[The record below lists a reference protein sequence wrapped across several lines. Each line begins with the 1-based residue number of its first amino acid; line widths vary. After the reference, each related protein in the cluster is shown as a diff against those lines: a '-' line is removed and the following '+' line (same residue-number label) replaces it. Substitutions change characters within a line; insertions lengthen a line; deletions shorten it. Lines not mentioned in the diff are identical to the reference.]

1 MPGSLNGDPGEELEW
16 PGVEPPAAS
25 LSWQDW
31 LGGPVPLGFPP
42 PAYAIGAAA
51 PVTMMPAR
59 QLAAKR
65 LCIMIAFCSG
75 ARPWRSYTLNTLLS
89 GGEFELRTVAPGCE
103 FAGGA
108 TSRATRTWTP
118 PLRCRQRCYATQH
131 IASGGRSSRDGGGCH
146 NVVNWVRIR
155 RVDGGRLDTISTG
168 QAGSRVI
175 VSIGRASPWRRR
187 RRRSSGPGLQVVA
200 RTPVVVMRRRSAEKQ
215 SPWLRT
221 HAKGF
226 SPATDHVSEYEVR
239 TC

>member
-1 MPGSLNGDPGEELEW
+1 MLLMPGSLNGDPGEELEW

-65 LCIMIAFCSG
+65 LCIMIAFRSG
-75 ARPWRSYTLNTLLS
+75 ARPWRTYTLNTLLS

-108 TSRATRTWTP
+108 TSRATGPGRRHSVAASAVTRRST
-118 PLRCRQRCYATQH
+118 LRAV
-131 IASGGRSSRDGGGCH
+131 GGRRVMAAVVTTLSTRCEFGQLMGDGLTRFRL
-146 NVVNWVRIR
+146 VR
-155 RVDGGRLDTISTG
+155 
-168 QAGSRVI
+168 
-175 VSIGRASPWRRR
+175 
-187 RRRSSGPGLQVVA
+187 
-200 RTPVVVMRRRSAEKQ
+200 PVRES
-215 SPWLRT
+215 L
-221 HAKGF
+221 
-226 SPATDHVSEYEVR
+226 
-239 TC
+239 